1 MGGGGGGTGSRGRQS
16 ESGPSL
22 FNISFL
28 WREVDCPFL
37 AFRWLLGRQG
47 GGEEMTSASARLGAP
62 CPRPP
67 LGRA

>member
-1 MGGGGGGTGSRGRQS
+1 MGEGDTGSRGHQS

-22 FNISFL
+22 LNISFL

-47 GGEEMTSASARLGAP
+47 EGKR
-62 CPRPP
+62 
-67 LGRA
+67 